1 MRQDRNEGSRRAV
14 FGNCVIAMKHILIV
28 DDVSTNLKC
37 VGLILENRYK
47 VTTVKSGRE
56 ALECLNDSMIDLV
69 LLDIRMNEMD
79 GYEVMMRMK
88 SNPKTADI
96 PVILLTADTDQES
109 ERRGFALGAAD
120 YIGKPVEPQIL
131 LDRIEA
137 VWDVEE

>member
-1 MRQDRNEGSRRAV
+1 M
-14 FGNCVIAMKHILIV
+14 MKHILIV

-37 VGLILENRYK
+37 VGLILYNKYN

-56 ALECLNDSMIDLV
+56 ALDYLNTEAVDLV

-79 GYEVMMRMK
+79 GYEVMKRMK

-96 PVILLTADTDQES
+96 PIILLTADTDQES
-109 ERRGFALGAAD
+109 ERRGMALGAAD
-120 YIGKPVEPQIL
+120 YIRKPVEPQIL

-137 VWDVEE
+137 VWDMEE